1 MGIVKLVPTIIDGSR
16 DLARVLAVGDTLAAR
31 WLAEG
36 RVVGAYQDKKGV
48 WRTPIPVT
56 ILEGRRRMRHQE
68 GVVYLKSPILL
79 PLPPGRFRCHVIDP
93 PWPIEKIRRKK
104 RPNQLSMDYSV
115 MSVTDILRLPVGAK
129 SESSG
134 SHLYLWTTQRFLPD
148 ALNIVKA
155 WGFRYQCLM
164 TWVKNG
170 GITPYSWQYN
180 TEHVIF
186 ATKGDLALN
195 RLGLKLSF
203 NGDRR
208 EHSRKPESFYD
219 LVMKASPGPRMEWFA
234 RQSREGFVAWGDGI
248 GHFDV

>member
-1 MGIVKLVPTIIDGSR
+1 MVVTSDSSPTVTA
-16 DLARVLAVGDTLAAR
+16 LARELGITQQRLSRLLAQ
-31 WLAEG
+31 G
-36 RVVGAYQDKKGV
+36 RVVGAWGANGR
-48 WRTPIPVT
+48 WHIPTPVT
-56 ILEGRRRMRHQE
+56 ITRGKRPLAKVCNAMIVEAPKM
-68 GVVYLKSPILL
+68 P
-79 PLPPGRFRCHVIDP
+79 PLPHGQFRCHVIDP
-93 PWPIEKIRRKK
+93 PWPMAKIRRVV
-104 RPNQLSMDYSV
+104 RPNQVEMDYPV
-115 MSVTDILRLPVGAK
+115 MSVADILRLPVGAK

-148 ALNIVKA
+148 ALDIAKA
-155 WGFRYQCLM
+155 WGFRYQCLL

-180 TEHVIF
+180 TEHVVF

-219 LVMKASPGPRMEWFA
+219 LVMKASPGPRLEWFS
-234 RQSREGFVAWGDGI
+234 RQPREGFVTWGGEKNR
-248 GHFDV
+248 FDAET